1 MKKVLMI
8 AYHFPPVA
16 GVGIFRVLKFV
27 KYLPRFGWKPVVLTV
42 RNPDLSMTRVDPD
55 FVQDRLDY
63 VKVFRAFG
71 VPLGWIAKAGRL
83 GINYRWFVIP
93 DTFAGWIPFAVL
105 AGKKV
110 IQREK
115 VNVIYAT
122 CPPAANLLIGA
133 ILKKK
138 TRKPLVVDYRDL
150 WAANPFY
157 KPPTKFHMKIT
168 KKIEESVLKN
178 SDAVVVVEQSSKEK
192 LLETYPFLKSEDV
205 RVIPNGFDP
214 EDFMGAKP
222 YSFDMFVILHAGTI
236 YGPRVKHFQTFLKA
250 LQMVVHDIK
259 PKDLKVVLIGKHPP
273 SVERMLPKLIKELD
287 LSHVVYNL
295 GSKPYKETLP
305 LILGADI
312 LLLIPGASNMRTA
325 KIYDYLAAK
334 RFILNICYKSS
345 ESAEII
351 RETKAGITVPP
362 DVNAIYRALVDI
374 LETKKTE
381 VFVKDEMLMKYS
393 RIEITK
399 QISTILNK
407 VSL

>member
-1 MKKVLMI
+1 MRKVLMV

-16 GVGIFRVLKFV
+16 SVGVFRVVKFA
-27 KYLPRFGWKPVVLTV
+27 KYLPRFGWKPVVLAA
-42 RNPDLSMTRVDPD
+42 RNPDLNMTRVDPD
-55 FVQDRLDY
+55 FIHDRLDY
-63 VKVFRAFG
+63 VKVFRAFS

-93 DTFAGWIPFAVL
+93 DTYVGWLPFATL
-105 AGKKV
+105 AGKKM
-110 IQREK
+110 IDREK

-122 CPPAANLLIGA
+122 CPPATNLLIGA

-138 TRKPLVVDYRDL
+138 TGKPLVVDYRDL
-150 WAANPFY
+150 WAADPFY
-157 KPPTKFHMKIT
+157 KPPTKFYMEIT

-178 SDAVVVVEQSSKEK
+178 SDVIIVVEQSSKEK

-205 RVIPNGFDP
+205 HVIPNGFDP
-214 EDFMGAKP
+214 EDFAGVKP
-222 YSFDMFVILHAGTI
+222 YNFDMFVILHAGTI
-236 YGPRVKHFQTFLKA
+236 WSPRVKHFQTFLKA

-273 SVERMLPKLIKELD
+273 SVERMLPKLIEELD

-295 GSKPYKETLP
+295 GPKPYRETLP

-312 LLLIPGASNMRTA
+312 LLLIPGASNVRTS

-345 ESAEII
+345 ESAEFI

-381 VFVKDEMLMKYS
+381 VFVKNETLMKYS

-399 QISTILNK
+399 QISTIFNEA
-407 VSL
+407 SL